1 MKARRRTAIELLMS
15 HPDSTV
21 AEMLGV
27 RLITLRQ
34 WLHDPEFSQALRDR
48 EREQRTSAGRIAR
61 QAVINAATS
70 LCQAVSDPSKPDVK
84 ALLEV
89 LKASGVFEIEQED
102 PGEALAEIIRQAA
115 KMEEE
120 RFECR
125 DKH

>member
-1 MKARRRTAIELLMS
+1 MKARRRAAIELLMS

-27 RLITLRQ
+27 RLMTLRQ
-34 WLHDPEFSQALRDR
+34 WLHDPEFAQALRDR
-48 EREQRTSAGRIAR
+48 EREQRASAGRIAR

-70 LCQAVSDPSKPDVK
+70 LCQAVSDPVKPDVK
-84 ALLEV
+84 VLLEV

-102 PGEALAEIIRQAA
+102 PGEALAEIIRQAT

-120 RFECR
+120 RLECQ